1 MKRTSAYLF
10 KSKYGLVWFIIA
22 VDLHQTIISSNN
34 QVKDTI
40 SSDVITIKGQYSCK
54 LQNINIFFVFKK
66 NLFSN
71 PVMKFLRSISYLHFV
86 FHLAIPSDVME
97 PFWIKT
103 QIHVHVTPSINKYH
117 LKKKIITWFWTAIF
131 QSINQ
136 PFTAYLPIWTRPTLP
151 SDVPYK
157 ISSPS
162 SPRYQGHN
170 QVLKKYWSI

>member
-10 KSKYGLVWFIIA
+10 KSKYGLVWFVIA
-22 VDLHQTIISSNN
+22 IDLHQTIISSNN

-54 LQNINIFFVFKK
+54 LLQNINIFFVFMK

-117 LKKKIITWFWTAIF
+117 LKKKLLHDFKLLYF
-131 QSINQ
+131 NQSISLLLLTFRFELGPLFHQ
-136 PFTAYLPIWTRPTLP
+136 MSRTKSHPLPPLEIKGIT
-151 SDVPYK
+151 K
-157 ISSPS
+157 C
-162 SPRYQGHN
+162 
-170 QVLKKYWSI
+170 

>member
-10 KSKYGLVWFIIA
+10 KSKYGLVWFVIA
-22 VDLHQTIISSNN
+22 VDLHETVISSNN

-54 LQNINIFFVFKK
+54 LQNINIFFVFMK

-117 LKKKIITWFWTAIF
+117 LKKKNYYMILNCYI
-131 QSINQ
+131 SINQ
-136 PFTAYLPIWTRPTLP
+136 SAVYCLP
-151 SDVPYK
+151 SDL
-157 ISSPS
+157 
-162 SPRYQGHN
+162 N
-170 QVLKKYWSI
+170 

>member
-10 KSKYGLVWFIIA
+10 KSKYGLVWFVIA

-54 LQNINIFFVFKK
+54 LQNINIFFVYMK

-117 LKKKIITWFWTAIF
+117 LKKKNYYMILNCYI
-131 QSINQ
+131 SINQ
-136 PFTAYLPIWTRPTLP
+136 SAVYCLP
-151 SDVPYK
+151 SDL
-157 ISSPS
+157 
-162 SPRYQGHN
+162 N
-170 QVLKKYWSI
+170 

>member
-10 KSKYGLVWFIIA
+10 KSKYGLVWFVIA

-54 LQNINIFFVFKK
+54 LLQNINFMK

-103 QIHVHVTPSINKYH
+103 QIHIHVTPSINKYH

-131 QSINQ
+131 QSISRLLLTFRFELGPLFHQ
-136 PFTAYLPIWTRPTLP
+136 MSRTKSHPLHPLDIKGIT
-151 SDVPYK
+151 K
-157 ISSPS
+157 C
-162 SPRYQGHN
+162 
-170 QVLKKYWSI
+170 

>member
-10 KSKYGLVWFIIA
+10 KSKYGLVWFVIA
-22 VDLHQTIISSNN
+22 IDLHQTIISSNN

-54 LQNINIFFVFKK
+54 LLQNINIFFVFMK

-131 QSINQ
+131 QSISRLLLTFRFELGPLFHQ
-136 PFTAYLPIWTRPTLP
+136 MSRTKSHPLHPLDIKGIT
-151 SDVPYK
+151 K
-157 ISSPS
+157 C
-162 SPRYQGHN
+162 
-170 QVLKKYWSI
+170 

>member
-10 KSKYGLVWFIIA
+10 KSKYGLVWFVIA

-54 LQNINIFFVFKK
+54 LQNINIFFVFMK

-117 LKKKIITWFWTAIF
+117 LKKKNYYMILNCYI
-131 QSINQ
+131 SINQ
-136 PFTAYLPIWTRPTLP
+136 SAVYCLP
-151 SDVPYK
+151 SDL
-157 ISSPS
+157 
-162 SPRYQGHN
+162 N
-170 QVLKKYWSI
+170 

>member
-10 KSKYGLVWFIIA
+10 KSKYGLVWFVIA

-54 LQNINIFFVFKK
+54 LQNINIFFVFMK

-117 LKKKIITWFWTAIF
+117 LKKKNYYMILNCYS
-131 QSINQ
+131 SINQ
-136 PFTAYLPIWTRPTLP
+136 SAVYCLP
-151 SDVPYK
+151 SDL
-157 ISSPS
+157 
-162 SPRYQGHN
+162 N
-170 QVLKKYWSI
+170 

>member
-1 MKRTSAYLF
+1 MKRTNAYLF
-10 KSKYGLVWFIIA
+10 KSKYGLVWFVIA

-54 LQNINIFFVFKK
+54 LLQNINFMK

-103 QIHVHVTPSINKYH
+103 QIHIHVTPSINKYH
-117 LKKKIITWFWTAIF
+117 LKKKNYYMILNCYI
-131 QSINQ
+131 SINQ
-136 PFTAYLPIWTRPTLP
+136 SAVYCLP
-151 SDVPYK
+151 SDL
-157 ISSPS
+157 
-162 SPRYQGHN
+162 N
-170 QVLKKYWSI
+170 

>member
-10 KSKYGLVWFIIA
+10 KSKYGFVWFVIA
-22 VDLHQTIISSNN
+22 VDLHETVISSNN

-54 LQNINIFFVFKK
+54 LQNINIFFVFMK

-117 LKKKIITWFWTAIF
+117 LKKKNYYMILNCYI
-131 QSINQ
+131 SINQ
-136 PFTAYLPIWTRPTLP
+136 SAVYCLP
-151 SDVPYK
+151 SDL
-157 ISSPS
+157 
-162 SPRYQGHN
+162 N
-170 QVLKKYWSI
+170 

>member
-10 KSKYGLVWFIIA
+10 KSKYGLVWFVIA
-22 VDLHQTIISSNN
+22 IDLHQTIISSNN

-54 LQNINIFFVFKK
+54 LLQNINIFFVFMK

-117 LKKKIITWFWTAIF
+117 LKKKNYYMILNCYF
-131 QSINQ
+131 SINQ
-136 PFTAYLPIWTRPTLP
+136 SAVYCLP
-151 SDVPYK
+151 SDL
-157 ISSPS
+157 
-162 SPRYQGHN
+162 N
-170 QVLKKYWSI
+170 

>member
-10 KSKYGLVWFIIA
+10 KSKYGLVWFVIA

-54 LQNINIFFVFKK
+54 LLQNINFMK

-117 LKKKIITWFWTAIF
+117 LKKKNYYMILNCYI
-131 QSINQ
+131 SINQ
-136 PFTAYLPIWTRPTLP
+136 SAVYCLP
-151 SDVPYK
+151 SDL
-157 ISSPS
+157 
-162 SPRYQGHN
+162 N
-170 QVLKKYWSI
+170 